1 MVPAACRSLTT
12 GAAQKPLQHCVE
24 TAMVDPVDKKDTFGA
39 ATGPPPQ
46 SVSCRS
52 MQNLTSGRPQ
62 SSVVPAACRLLTTG
76 AAQKPLQHCVEAAM
90 VDPVEKDT
98 YVILAWY

>member
-39 ATGPPPQ
+39 ARAPT
-46 SVSCRS
+46 
-52 MQNLTSGRPQ
+52 TE
-62 SSVVPAACRLLTTG
+62 RLLPFN
-76 AAQKPLQHCVEAAM
+76 AKLDQREAA
-90 VDPVEKDT
+90 E
-98 YVILAWY
+98 